1 MGSRRCALAVIG
13 AVVAVCGLSGCAMP
27 PEPLD
32 PGEHVPNQRLGA
44 ADDLGWS
51 VYNRQQAVAESQHAH
66 IDPDR

>member
-1 MGSRRCALAVIG
+1 
-13 AVVAVCGLSGCAMP
+13 MP